1 MTCRTH
7 QSEQER
13 RPRRRQDWWH
23 RRRGVYQIVGQ
34 SSCHQVKVYY
44 GNPATEERRVQR
56 VFKTLDLLRNGLGIA
71 RVPEFGPLAHHFE
84 LFMTNCFQ
92 GTFVS
97 RATGFRV
104 GLIKSR
110 FCKVVLT
117 QFMHEVDIQG
127 ALAFRSQWDV
137 AALARVFYTL
147 GVGNEEVFWK
157 QFVDGG
163 QIGAEFMAKAHG
175 TLDMA
180 VHDGPLLN
188 FVKLGHLATT
198 SLPFEGSGLEDGEF
212 GKLVNLLQ
220 KMRDDSALPCLLE
233 QSRSAQPEC
242 ASSIPPG
249 ASRLLV
255 SHSPPLFHD

>member
-1 MTCRTH
+1 
-7 QSEQER
+7 
-13 RPRRRQDWWH
+13 
-23 RRRGVYQIVGQ
+23 
-34 SSCHQVKVYY
+34 
-44 GNPATEERRVQR
+44 
-56 VFKTLDLLRNGLGIA
+56 
-71 RVPEFGPLAHHFE
+71 
-84 LFMTNCFQ
+84 MTNCFQ

-117 QFMHEVDIQG
+117 QFMHEVDIQV
-127 ALAFRSQWDV
+127 ALVFRSQWDV

-180 VHDGPLLN
+180 VRDGLLLN

-198 SLPFEGSGLEDGEF
+198 AVPFEGSDLEDGEF
-212 GKLVNLLQ
+212 GKLVDLLQ

-242 ASSIPPG
+242 ASSIPSG

-255 SHSPPLFHD
+255 SHSPPSFMIDDIIFCDGCSEPIDMDTYASDGRAMGVLTAYAFGVCVFTWAVRGQRVWKL